1 MARGQNLLSK
11 VYNKPLLI
19 THTDLQPIADYLS
32 NPERAAS
39 LRFDTVVENTPKL
52 ADFNSEDL
60 YRKAVL
66 QYYDIN
72 PDTMTGVLNVDGVL
86 VNKEGQM
93 NAQCVELTSYQ
104 GLKKRFEAQVS
115 QGMRSCV
122 LMISSGGGEC
132 FGAWS
137 TANYIKKVAKENNIK
152 LTAFANGSACSAAY
166 VWAVVADEIVSHPL
180 SSVGSIG
187 VLVQLYNDSKYLE
200 NVGVTR
206 SFVYAGGNKIPF
218 DKNGDFTDKFI
229 SDLQKSVDNTYSKF
243 VQHVVNNRNMSKQEV
258 IDTQAS
264 VFDVEEAI
272 ELGLIDRVMELEDFE
287 IEYGLKT
294 KTQATGNGTFLQTEE
309 QPVENKQLKHN
320 KETQTMSEQNVQEQ
334 VASVEELTAQL
345 ATATIDKQSLET
357 QVAKLQGDLS
367 KVQSDLSASVLAK
380 EQAEAELTK
389 FKADAAHNAR
399 VEKLAAVFGTESEK
413 PQMYATMFAS
423 LDEDAFC
430 KVVADFQASV
440 KTQEQSMEEV
450 GHSASASAIAET
462 PEEMLLKQAQA
473 RKAKQKA

>member
-72 PDTMTGVLNVDGVL
+72 PDTMTGVLNIDGVL

-243 VQHVVNNRNMSKQEV
+243 VQHVVNNRSMSKQEV

-334 VASVEELTAQL
+334 VASVEELTAQV
-345 ATATIDKQSLET
+345 T
-357 QVAKLQGDLS
+357 KLQGDLS

-380 EQAEAELTK
+380 EHAEAELTK

-399 VEKLAAVFGTESEK
+399 VEQLATVFGADSEK

-423 LDEDAFC
+423 LDAEAFG

>member
-32 NPERAAS
+32 NPERTAS

-60 YRKAVL
+60 YRKSIL

-72 PDTMTGVLNVDGVL
+72 PDTMTGVLNIDGVL

-93 NAQCVELTSYQ
+93 SAQCVELTSYQ

-137 TANYIKKVAKENNIK
+137 TANYIKKIAKENNIK

-345 ATATIDKQSLET
+345 ATATTDKQSLEA
-357 QVAKLQGDLS
+357 QVAKLQG
-367 KVQSDLSASVLAK
+367 DLSASVLAK
-380 EQAEAELTK
+380 EQAEAELAK

-399 VEKLAAVFGTESEK
+399 VEQLANVFGADSEK

-423 LDEDAFC
+423 LDEDAFG

-440 KTQEQSMEEV
+440 KAKEQSMEEV